1 MRHVEVILRLLLIK
15 LLDELINKWKRAVV
29 SLKKKDRYLIT
40 VAVIYCIDQSDT
52 KIIDSVALNELL
64 DNSASLEPLHV
75 DFNAENE
82 SVTNLCRKKQKKT
95 VTSHYVATPQVWN
108 TLKECEAI

>member
-1 MRHVEVILRLLLIK
+1 MEESSGKSEKERQ
-15 LLDELINKWKRAVV
+15 V
-29 SLKKKDRYLIT
+29 SNNCGS
-40 VAVIYCIDQSDT
+40 YCIDQSDT

-82 SVTNLCRKKQKKT
+82 SVTNLCRKK
-95 VTSHYVATPQVWN
+95 
-108 TLKECEAI
+108 

>member
-1 MRHVEVILRLLLIK
+1 MVYATCGSNFKTVVDK
-15 LLDELINKWKRAVV
+15 AFGWINKWIEESSGKSEKERQV
-29 SLKKKDRYLIT
+29 SNNCGS
-40 VAVIYCIDQSDT
+40 YCIDQSDT

-82 SVTNLCRKKQKKT
+82 SVTNLCRKK
-95 VTSHYVATPQVWN
+95 
-108 TLKECEAI
+108 